1 MKGFSP
7 ISRAYRRLVR
17 KHRLTLQNEVDN
29 AEEWHM
35 HISVVRIFAALLA
48 FVLLLFILILSLV
61 AYTPVLEFLP
71 GYEANRS
78 REMLLQNIMRLD
90 SIERQMTQMRTYSDN
105 IALIMEG
112 KTPVVRNV
120 GGLDSIKADKTL
132 VMPSREDSLLRIQME
147 GEGPYGL
154 GKSPSRKTLREAM
167 AMTAPV
173 EGIITEKFDTKLG
186 QYGIR
191 IAAAPGS
198 QVSAAEPVEPR
209 RGLRGAGAAR
219 RQRTLDLQK
228 SRAVDGLDGP
238 AAPQRRGAGIQQR
251 PAGRRHRLETLRL
264 RTVERRQA
272 RRSRRLHRILMEH
285 SAGKAPRMK
294 QRIALLGSTGSIG
307 VQTLDIVRENSEL
320 FEITTLTAHRN
331 WEALARQAEEFAPDS
346 VVIADDSKYDALR
359 RALADRPVKVYAG
372 ADAIRQ
378 VVQADTVDTVVNAL
392 VGYAG
397 LLPTVA
403 AIEAG
408 KKVALANKETLVV
421 GGDYVMRL
429 AAERRVPI
437 LPIDSEHSAIF
448 QCLVGEAS
456 PARRL
461 IVTCSGGALRD
472 VPRERLAEVTVEQ
485 ALRHPQWRMGAKIT
499 IDSATLVNKGFE
511 VIEAR
516 WLFGMPAERISV
528 LIHPQSVV
536 HSMVEF
542 EDGAIKAQ
550 LGTPDMHLPIG
561 FALLFPRRAARAAEQ
576 FSFADNPTLTF
587 AEPDRQKYPA
597 LDMAYDCL
605 HDERRQRSGRRRVP
619 GQTVR
624 LPRHR
629 AHDRTCT
636 RRSDLRRAAD
646 ARRLRRIGRRGAPH
660 RTRISENLTHR

>member
-1 MKGFSP
+1 
-7 ISRAYRRLVR
+7 
-17 KHRLTLQNEVDN
+17 
-29 AEEWHM
+29 
-35 HISVVRIFAALLA
+35 
-48 FVLLLFILILSLV
+48 
-61 AYTPVLEFLP
+61 
-71 GYEANRS
+71 
-78 REMLLQNIMRLD
+78 
-90 SIERQMTQMRTYSDN
+90 
-105 IALIMEG
+105 
-112 KTPVVRNV
+112 
-120 GGLDSIKADKTL
+120 
-132 VMPSREDSLLRIQME
+132 
-147 GEGPYGL
+147 
-154 GKSPSRKTLREAM
+154 
-167 AMTAPV
+167 
-173 EGIITEKFDTKLG
+173 
-186 QYGIR
+186 
-191 IAAAPGS
+191 
-198 QVSAAEPVEPR
+198 
-209 RGLRGAGAAR
+209 
-219 RQRTLDLQK
+219 
-228 SRAVDGLDGP
+228 
-238 AAPQRRGAGIQQR
+238 
-251 PAGRRHRLETLRL
+251 
-264 RTVERRQA
+264 
-272 RRSRRLHRILMEH
+272 
-285 SAGKAPRMK
+285 MK

-472 VPRERLAEVTVEQ
+472 VPRERLPEVTVEQ

-605 HDERRQRSGRRRVP
+605 RRGGAVV
-619 GQTVR
+619 VR
-624 LPRHR
+624 LYLLEDPHYILLTGVDEERIYAFDPYLLEEPLPEKDIIVTD
-629 AHDRTCT
+629 AHPYRYNRVIPFSYFNRTGHT
-636 RRSDLRRAAD
+636 QYALGETA
-646 ARRLRRIGRRGAPH
+646 GREAVLLFNTH
-660 RTRISENLTHR
+660 TELTEEKTIEYII